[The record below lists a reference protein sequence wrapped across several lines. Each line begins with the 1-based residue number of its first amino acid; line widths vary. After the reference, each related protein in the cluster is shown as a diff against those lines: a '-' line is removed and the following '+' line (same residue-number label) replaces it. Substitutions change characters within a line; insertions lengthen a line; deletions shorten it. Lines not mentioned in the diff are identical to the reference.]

1 MHKRLVVP
9 QLGAFLVKE
18 AGVTVLF
25 SELLKRDDG
34 VLCSLLCAEGRSE
47 IEAAGMIDRFVYEVR
62 CAIAQGQAYRIEGL
76 GRLVPG
82 PNGTIAFHYDP
93 ALTRSGAEALQ
104 PEAAAE
110 PAEPAGP
117 AESAESSVPPV
128 APAPAAPVCE
138 PAAGRK
144 REEQPKA
151 AAASHGSAVS
161 EWTGRPEP
169 YVRGLRYGKP
179 LKTTDAYTY
188 VERGTVHH
196 RRVDRFLLLAILA
209 AVIAMVAIAFGFW
222 REARERQA
230 EAEAQQVEQS
240 LFGEEP
246 GSTL

>member
-62 CAIAQGQAYRIEGL
+62 CAITQGQAYRIEGL
-76 GRLVPG
+76 GRLLPG
-82 PNGTIAFHYDP
+82 PNGTITFLYDP
-93 ALTRSGAEALQ
+93 ALTRSGAEALP

-110 PAEPAGP
+110 PAEPA
-117 AESAESSVPPV
+117 ESVE
-128 APAPAAPVCE
+128 PAPEAPVCE

-144 REEQPKA
+144 REEPPKA
-151 AAASHGSAVS
+151 AATAAHGSPVS

-209 AVIAMVAIAFGFW
+209 AVIAVVAIAFGFW

-230 EAEAQQVEQS
+230 EEEALQIEQS
-240 LFGEEP
+240 IFGEEP